1 MPVAACDTMELE
13 EHPVWDPAGRRT
25 LQAAMT
31 PGGGGGG
38 GGGWQADC
46 RTCDALAQTGG
57 GKCAGCWQGSGQAWQ
72 ASAAGAMKARQMQQA
87 GASTSMAQ
95 ETSPVQVRMIR
106 DGGGMDLP
114 LAVVAKQGDA
124 KATATANK
132 RCEPDADGLTDAPDD
147 EVQRE
152 QKRLC
157 AGLFRDPLSAAVVI
171 DADSDEPMGMLP
183 VSEELG
189 GRDSLESSCSAE
201 MDEDCAELLNSGF
214 VTPRDQMLGSLLGAF
229 GHGGSHLIETQE
241 QVQES
246 RRRARITA
254 LGAAGA
260 PQPPGTTALAK
271 ASSDSTRRVLA
282 MASTRGGSFAASQV
296 VNCDREESPWSIA
309 TRIRPDPFD

>member
-1 MPVAACDTMELE
+1 
-13 EHPVWDPAGRRT
+13 
-25 LQAAMT
+25 
-31 PGGGGGG
+31 
-38 GGGWQADC
+38 
-46 RTCDALAQTGG
+46 
-57 GKCAGCWQGSGQAWQ
+57 
-72 ASAAGAMKARQMQQA
+72 MQQA
-87 GASTSMAQ
+87 DAYGTLDSGGAMAP

-114 LAVVAKQGDA
+114 LAVVAQQGDA

-132 RCEPDADGLTDAPDD
+132 RSEPDADGLTDAPDD

-189 GRDSLESSCSAE
+189 GRDSLESSCSDLGE

-214 VTPRDQMLGSLLGAF
+214 VTPRDQMLGSREPCTSLLCPCPHESVIDASGLCTVLGAF
-229 GHGGSHLIETQE
+229 GHGGSHLLESQE

-282 MASTRGGSFAASQV
+282 MASTRGGSFAASMV

>member
-1 MPVAACDTMELE
+1 MNETDC
-13 EHPVWDPAGRRT
+13 T
-25 LQAAMT
+25 LQFV
-31 PGGGGGG
+31 
-38 GGGWQADC
+38 
-46 RTCDALAQTGG
+46 
-57 GKCAGCWQGSGQAWQ
+57 
-72 ASAAGAMKARQMQQA
+72 QA
-87 GASTSMAQ
+87 GTVPSLPQTAPPGKQLVFHWQSRKSKRLL
-95 ETSPVQVRMIR
+95 QVRMIR

-114 LAVVAKQGDA
+114 LAVVAQQGDA

-189 GRDSLESSCSAE
+189 GRDSLESSCSDLE
-201 MDEDCAELLNSGF
+201 MDEDCEELLNSGF

-229 GHGGSHLIETQE
+229 GHGGSHLLETQE